1 MTLPQT
7 GRDEI
12 TDIEAD
18 RYSIKTDEDA
28 TESHRDATETDRD
41 ETETDRD
48 ETETDRNIK
57 IDTAKLSLLELGILL
72 LFINVYFVCC
82 SNTLE

>member
-41 ETETDRD
+41 ETETDR
-48 ETETDRNIK
+48 NIK